1 VAAEDG
7 GTPDRAVL
15 AVTSATSG
23 YQTLDAAGAV
33 LAAGAPSPERRLRL
47 VLVFVDGQWRVSDIL
62 AVRASGEG
70 PG

>member
-1 VAAEDG
+1 
-7 GTPDRAVL
+7 
-15 AVTSATSG
+15 VTSATSG

-62 AVRASGEG
+62 AVRAPGEG